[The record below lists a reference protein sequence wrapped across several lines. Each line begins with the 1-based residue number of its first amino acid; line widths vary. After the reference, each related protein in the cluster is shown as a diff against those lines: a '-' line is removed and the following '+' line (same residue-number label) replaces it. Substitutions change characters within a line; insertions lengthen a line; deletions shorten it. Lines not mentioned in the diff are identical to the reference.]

1 MRPYS
6 HTAIRKLI
14 PNSPSDD
21 LSSIY
26 LVIIH
31 DLGLQPYQPIWQDM
45 QQFTLERTDKT
56 SDEIWVLEHLPVY
69 TLGLNGK
76 AEHLLNPSDI
86 PVIKTDRGGQ
96 VTYHGPGQLVVYT
109 LFDLNHLKLEIRQL
123 VTLLEQAMITAL
135 AHFDIIATAKPE
147 APGVYVDGKKIGSI
161 GIRIKKNCSYHG
173 ISLNNNMDLTPFNHI
188 NTCGFKD
195 LQVTQLADFGVNI
208 STAELAETVINAIT
222 TSLHYE

>member
-1 MRPYS
+1 M
-6 HTAIRKLI
+6 
-14 PNSPSDD
+14 
-21 LSSIY
+21 
-26 LVIIH
+26 
-31 DLGLQPYQPIWQDM
+31 QPYQPIWQDM
-45 QQFTLERTDKT
+45 QQFTLDRTENT
-56 SDEIWVLEHLPVY
+56 NDEIWVLEHLPVY

-76 AEHLLNPSDI
+76 AEHLLNPGDI
-86 PVIKTDRGGQ
+86 PIIKADRGGQ

-109 LFDLNHLKLEIRQL
+109 LLDLKRLKLGIRQL

-135 AHFDIIATAKPE
+135 AQFDIIATAKPE

-173 ISLNNNMDLTPFNHI
+173 ICLNNNMDLTPFNHI

-208 STAELAETVINAIT
+208 STAELAETIINAIT
-222 TSLHYE
+222 TSLHL